1 MSSCEPA
8 CVAETLHPIF
18 PWHHYWLLILLPLP
32 TLLPCDV
39 LNITAAQ
46 MRARFFPAVPIPA
59 GKLGQNLPL
68 WFVIL

>member
-8 CVAETLHPIF
+8 CVAETLHLIF
-18 PWHHYWLLILLPLP
+18 PCHHYWLLILLPP
-32 TLLPCDV
+32 SHPSPCDV
-39 LNITAAQ
+39 LNITAAK

-59 GKLGQNLPL
+59 GKRGQNLPL